1 MRQCEQYLGLAE
13 NNDIVCEEESE
24 WRSLVGV
31 EKAVAGQDIELKSE
45 IQKILLVRITF
56 ATSILNI
63 TEVTPL
69 IRSIRCGHYFEP
81 NTHYILYHDFV
92 IAHCYIIF

>member
-24 WRSLVGV
+24 WRSLGGV

-45 IQKILLVRITF
+45 MQYGLLVR
-56 ATSILNI
+56 
-63 TEVTPL
+63 
-69 IRSIRCGHYFEP
+69 R
-81 NTHYILYHDFV
+81 
-92 IAHCYIIF
+92 